1 MKTQSLTMY
10 RAAKSA
16 TLAFLGILVLGAL
29 AIAVALRLSLPE
41 LDGIIKLSG
50 LNAPVAI
57 DFDGHGIPR
66 IAAHGR
72 EDAYLAL
79 GFVTARDR
87 LFQMDLARRSAAGR
101 LAEILGDNALESD
114 RWNRIMGFEQVAQ
127 AIGKRLPP
135 DQRATLEAFS
145 QGVNEAIADITV
157 LPLEFLALAYR
168 PEPWRPIDSL
178 LIVLGMYTM
187 LTWTGDQER
196 MASVMEAALP
206 PGVVELFTP
215 ETNCYE
221 EHPGSQDAASC
232 YQDSPPLTDLYVPPT
247 EAVAFDVERTAIPRG
262 KRGSNAWSVGPAN
275 TRGKR
280 AILAND
286 MHLSLSVP
294 NIWYRAQLRYG
305 EAELTGLTV
314 PGIPLVVVGSTGRV
328 AWGFASIEGDFVDLV
343 VIERTGKDSSRYRTP
358 AGTKPFRERVETIN
372 VRGKGDVSLRVR
384 ETIWGP
390 VMRET
395 LLGNP
400 VAVRW
405 SALDPEA
412 TNLDLMSMDR
422 VTGLQETLSL
432 LNRAGG
438 PAMSAVVADAQ
449 GNIGWTYM
457 GRVPKRVGHSG
468 LFSRSWKEGNN
479 GWQGY
484 VEPEALPR
492 IVNPSSGVIISA
504 NQRML
509 PRTYFYR
516 MGHDFSGGYRARRI
530 AERLQEVQPISER
543 DMLQLQ
549 LDTQADFYRYYHRL
563 ALQALQRSSD
573 NEFRVGL
580 RRHLEAWH
588 GRADVDSI
596 GFSLLQE
603 FRFTLLHA
611 VVTPLFAACREID
624 PSFSYSWSNSDVP
637 LQRLLRSRSH
647 EILPAAQRGKGWDAF
662 LVEALEKSAL
672 NLLRRY
678 DVDTLDRLHWGRVN
692 RAHITHPLSQAI
704 PWLTRLLDMMPEPLA
719 GCPQCV
725 RLADGDVGA
734 SARMVVSPGHEV
746 AGILHMPGGQ
756 SGHPLSPFYRDQQA
770 FWVQGS
776 ASPFLADSVRHRLQL
791 VPATTGDQRPSPL
804 TPAR

>member
-1 MKTQSLTMY
+1 MY
-10 RAAKSA
+10 CVVKPA
-16 TLAFLGILVLGAL
+16 TVALLGILVLGAL
-29 AIAVALRLSLPE
+29 AIGVALRLSLPE
-41 LDGIIKLSG
+41 LEGTIKLSG
-50 LNAPVAI
+50 LKAPVAI

-66 IAAHGR
+66 IAAHSR

-101 LAEILGDNALESD
+101 LAEILGDDALESD
-114 RWNRIMGFEQVAQ
+114 QWNRIMGFEQVAQ
-127 AIGKRLPP
+127 AIAKQLPP

-145 QGVNEAIADITV
+145 QGVNQAITDITI
-157 LPLEFLALAYR
+157 LPWEFLALAYK

-206 PGVVELFTP
+206 RGVVELFTP

-221 EHPGSQDAASC
+221 EHPSSRDAASC
-232 YQDSPPLTDLYVPPT
+232 YQDSPPLTDLYVPRT
-247 EAVAFDVERTAIPRG
+247 QAVELDLERTAIPGG
-262 KRGSNAWSVGPAN
+262 KSGSNVWVVGPAK
-275 TRGKR
+275 TRNKR

-286 MHLSLSVP
+286 IHLSLSVP

-314 PGIPLVVVGSTGRV
+314 PGIPLVVVGSTGWV

-343 VIERTGKDSSRYRTP
+343 VIEKTGKDSSRYRTP
-358 AGTKPFRERVETIN
+358 AGTKPFRERVETIR
-372 VRGKGDVSLRVR
+372 VRGKADVSLHVR
-384 ETIWGP
+384 QTIWGP
-390 VMRET
+390 VLRAT
-395 LLGNP
+395 LLGNL

-405 SALDPEA
+405 TALDPEA

-422 VTGLQETLSL
+422 VRAVEEALSL

-457 GRVPKRVGHSG
+457 GRVPKRVGHLG
-468 LFSRSWKEGNN
+468 LFSRSWQDGNN

-484 VEPEALPR
+484 VAPEALPR
-492 IVNPSSGVIISA
+492 LVNPSSGVIIST
-504 NQRML
+504 NQRMV
-509 PRTYFYR
+509 PRTYPYGI
-516 MGHDFSGGYRARRI
+516 GHDFSGGYRARRI
-530 AERLQEVQPISER
+530 AERLQEMQHISER

-549 LDTQADFYRYYHRL
+549 LDTQAGFYRYYHRL
-563 ALQALQRSSD
+563 ALQTLQRSSD

-580 RRHLEAWH
+580 RRHLKAWH
-588 GRADVDSI
+588 GRADVKSV

-603 FRFTLLHA
+603 FRFTLLDA
-611 VVTPLFAACREID
+611 VLTPLFAACRKID
-624 PSFSYSWSNSDVP
+624 PSFSYVWSNSDVP
-637 LQRLLRSRSH
+637 LQRLLRRLSH
-647 EILPAAQRGKGWDAF
+647 EIVPAAQRGKGRDAF

-678 DVDTLDRLHWGRVN
+678 NVDTLDQLHWGRVN

-704 PWLTRLLDMMPEPLA
+704 PWLTRLLDMTPEPLS

-734 SARMVVSPGHEV
+734 SARLVVSPGREID
-746 AGILHMPGGQ
+746 GILHMPGGQ

-776 ASPFLADSVRHRLQL
+776 ASPFLADSIRHRLQL
-791 VPATTGDQRPSPL
+791 VPAMTRDQRPSPL
-804 TPAR
+804 TPDR